1 MELGIHGNAG
11 EEFNAFVGRERELNE
26 LCGIARTAR
35 ALTLCGAGGIG
46 KTRLAIHVAARLAH
60 RLPDGAW
67 LIELA
72 DVHQPDL
79 VASRI
84 AAEIGVVEEPGRPV
98 LATLSDA
105 LRPRQ
110 MLLVLDNCEHL
121 IEACARVCQRL
132 LASSHGLKIIATSRE
147 PLRVAAETIWPVPP
161 MSMPRGG
168 DGTDAD
174 SLMRSDAIRL
184 FADRA
189 AAAHPRF
196 AVGPG
201 NVAVV
206 AEICRAVD
214 GLPLGIE
221 LAAAWVRVLTVDQ
234 IAARLADRFRLLSSA
249 ERMALPRHRTLRSA
263 IDWSHDLLPPAERV
277 LLRRLSVF
285 AGWPL
290 EMAEQ
295 VCAGLLPR
303 DDVAASEILDLLTG
317 LADKSLVIAEPDP
330 QEPNGEIRYRM
341 LDTIRAY
348 AAERLE
354 DAGEAE
360 LQRARFRDYAV
371 HEVEDA
377 ALIGMALKSAP
388 WSERVETFR
397 RFEAETGNLRQILAW
412 CANAGDA
419 EHGLRIC
426 LAMRPVWIVQGSFA
440 EGAAWMDAFL
450 GRDTSA
456 LPAGLAGAALVG
468 RAQLALATDPGDAE
482 QRAKAG
488 LELCRQPGLEFWA
501 ASALNLLA
509 EAALHAGHADEA
521 DARSAEAHAIA
532 SDTGDGFNASYA
544 MGTRAAVAA
553 SRGDLTAALRL
564 GEDALAIARDIDQQW
579 AAARTLLGLGDLA
592 RLTGNPA
599 QARQRYQEAFGIL
612 REVGAR
618 PEMARCLAGLGRIET
633 SQGDLELAGQHL
645 SESIEI
651 SRSTGSRIGV
661 TRGLESFAA
670 LAMAQG
676 NQEVAVRLAAAAAAL
691 RAQTSPGRTP
701 SGRTNRLLACAAGLG
716 EQVIDELWTAGSALG
731 SDAAVEL
738 ALTVPGML
746 TNREP
751 ELTVRELEV
760 ASLITR
766 GMSNRAIADE
776 LGVATTTV
784 ARHVANMMAKLGCT
798 SRLQIAAWVNER
810 GQGS

>member
-11 EEFNAFVGRERELNE
+11 EEFNAFVGRDHELNE
-26 LCGIARTAR
+26 LCRIARTAR

-60 RLPDGAW
+60 RFPDGAW
-67 LIELA
+67 FIDLA
-72 DVHQPDL
+72 DVQQPDL

-84 AAEIGVVEEPGRPV
+84 AAEIGVVEEPGRPL

-121 IEACARVCQRL
+121 IDACARVCQRL

-147 PLRVAAETIWPVPP
+147 PLRVAAETVWQVPP
-161 MSMPRGG
+161 MSMPAA
-168 DGTDAD
+168 DAGAD
-174 SLMRSDAIRL
+174 DEGLIRSDAIRL

-189 AAAHPRF
+189 SAAQPKF
-196 AVGPG
+196 VVGSG

-221 LAAAWVRVLTVDQ
+221 LAAAWVRALTAEQ
-234 IAARLADRFRLLSSA
+234 IAARLTDRFRLLSSA

-263 IDWSHDLLPPAERV
+263 IDWSHDLLPPAEQV

-295 VCAGLLPR
+295 VCAGLLPG
-303 DDVAASEILDLLTG
+303 DDLAASEILDLLTG

-330 QEPNGEIRYRM
+330 RGQIRYRM

-354 DAGEAE
+354 EAGETQ
-360 LQRARFRDYAV
+360 LQRARFRDYAMR
-371 HEVEDA
+371 EVEGA
-377 ALIGMALKSAP
+377 ALIGMALKSAS
-388 WSERVETFR
+388 WSERVDTFR
-397 RFEAETGNLRQILAW
+397 RFEAEAGNLRQILTW
-412 CANAGDA
+412 CVNAGDA

-426 LAMRPVWIVQGSFA
+426 LAMKPVWIVQGSFG
-440 EGAAWMDAFL
+440 EGAAWMDAL
-450 GRDTSA
+450 LDRDTSA
-456 LPAGLAGAALVG
+456 LPHALLGPALVG

-488 LELCRQPGLEFWA
+488 LELCVDHALEFWA

-509 EAALHAGHADEA
+509 EVALHAGQADEA

-532 SDTGDGFNASYA
+532 SGAGDGFNASYA
-544 MGTRAAVAA
+544 MGTRAAAA
-553 SRGDLTAALRL
+553 AYRGDLTEALRL
-564 GEDALAIARDIDQQW
+564 GEAALAIARDIDQQW

-599 QARQRYQEAFGIL
+599 RARKHYLEAFGIL

-651 SRSTGSRIGV
+651 SRSTGSRTGV
-661 TRGLESFAA
+661 IRGLDSFAA

-691 RAQTSPGRTP
+691 RAEANPVRTP
-701 SGRTNRLLACAAGLG
+701 SGRTERLLASAAGLG
-716 EQVIDELWTAGSALG
+716 EQAINELWTAGSELG
-731 SDAAVEL
+731 SDVAAEL

-746 TNREP
+746 ATREP
-751 ELTVRELEV
+751 ELTAREYEV
-760 ASLITR
+760 AALVTR
-766 GMSNRAIADE
+766 GMSNRSIAAE
-776 LGVATTTV
+776 LGIATSTV
-784 ARHVANMMAKLGCT
+784 ARHVANIMAKLGCT

-810 GQGS
+810 RH